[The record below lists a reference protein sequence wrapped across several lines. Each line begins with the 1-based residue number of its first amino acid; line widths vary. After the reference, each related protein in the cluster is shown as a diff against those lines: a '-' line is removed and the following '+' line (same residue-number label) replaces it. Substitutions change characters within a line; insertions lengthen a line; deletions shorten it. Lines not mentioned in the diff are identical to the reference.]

1 MAELDQIIQI
11 QITRETTPVST
22 ASFQIPLILSTHA
35 KFAERARVYTD
46 FDAIAADFDSVDKVY
61 IIAQRIFGQ
70 SGARVPSV
78 VVGRRQVD
86 SVQGSVATV
95 SNSTAYSVTI
105 NGEVFTFTSDSSATA
120 TEIVTG
126 LKAAYDLDPVT
137 GVTFT
142 DNLDGTFEVAV
153 VTPGTGWSIVASSNL
168 ALVNDAPTETWVE
181 ALDAVTEVNNT
192 WYALV
197 AETHVQAD
205 VEALAAAVQ
214 TRRKIYGTS
223 TQNPAVPTTATTD
236 IASFLD
242 AGNYGRTFC
251 VYLPTADTEYP
262 EAAWIGSQLAY
273 TPGSNTWN
281 FKRGALVTVS
291 NLTDTQRVNLRNK
304 NCNMYTEVGGVDIF
318 QDGVMG
324 DGLFIDEQVIV
335 DWTYAR
341 LQEQIFFR
349 LINTLKVPMTNP
361 GLTIIEN
368 EIRSVLSQGEANGAF
383 DRGWTVTTPDVL
395 SIPQNLRAQRIA
407 GAFKFRAR
415 LAGAVHKIVIEG
427 FLGV

>member
-1 MAELDQIIQI
+1 MSELDQIISI

-22 ASFQIPLILSTHA
+22 VSFQIPLILSTHT

-61 IIAQRIFGQ
+61 VIAQRIFGQ
-70 SGARVPSV
+70 AGARVPSV

-86 SVQGSVATV
+86 EVTITPTVANNT
-95 SNSTAYSVTI
+95 TYTVTI
-105 NGEVFTFTSDSSATA
+105 NGTDYSYVSDSDAIASEITAGLATA
-120 TEIVTG
+120 IGALAGITV
-126 LKAAYDLDPVT
+126 
-137 GVTFT
+137 T
-142 DNLDGTFEVAV
+142 DNLGTLTVEVT
-153 VTPGTGWSIVASSNL
+153 TPGTAWSIAVSSNL
-168 ALVNDAPTETWVE
+168 TKVDTAPTETWVE

-205 VEALAAAVQ
+205 VEALAAAIQ

-318 QDGVMG
+318 QDSVMG
-324 DGLFIDEQVIV
+324 DGLFIDEQIVV

-427 FLGV
+427 FLGI

>member
-1 MAELDQIIQI
+1 MAELDNVVQIS
-11 QITRETTPVST
+11 ITRETTPVNT
-22 ASFQIPLILSTHA
+22 ASFQIPLILSTHT
-35 KFAERARVYTD
+35 KFSERVRTYTD
-46 FDAIAADFDSVDKVY
+46 FDAVAADFDSTDKAY
-61 IIAQRIFGQ
+61 IIAQRVFGQ
-70 SGARVPSV
+70 AGARIPSLLI
-78 VVGRRQVD
+78 GRRQVD
-86 SVQGSVATV
+86 EVTLTPTVANNGVYT
-95 SNSTAYSVTI
+95 VTI
-105 NGEVFTFTSDSSATA
+105 NEVDYTFTADGTATA
-120 TEIVTG
+120 AEITAG
-126 LKAAYDLDPVT
+126 LDTAIGSPAGITV
-137 GVTFT
+137 T
-142 DNLDGTFEVAV
+142 DNTGTLTVEVT
-153 VTPGTGWSIVASSNL
+153 TPGTAWSITTSSNITQ
-168 ALVNDAPTETWVE
+168 ANVTPTETWVD
-181 ALDAVTEVNNT
+181 ALDAVNEASNT
-192 WYALV
+192 WYALI

-205 VEALAAAVQ
+205 VEALAAAIQ

-223 TQNPAVPTTATTD
+223 TQDATVPTTATTD

-304 NCNMYTEVGGVDIF
+304 NCNMYTEVAGVDIF

-324 DGLFIDEQVIV
+324 DGLFIDEQIVV

-349 LINTLKVPMTNP
+349 LINTLKIPYTDA
-361 GLTIIEN
+361 GFLIIEN

-383 DRGWTVTTPDVL
+383 DRGWTVTTPTVA
-395 SIPQNLRAQRIA
+395 SIPQNLRAQRTA
-407 GAFKFRAR
+407 GTFMFRAR
-415 LAGAVHKIVIEG
+415 LAGAVHKVVIEG
-427 FLGV
+427 FLFA

>member
-1 MAELDQIIQI
+1 MAEIDNIIQI

-22 ASFQIPLILSTHA
+22 ASFQIPLILSSFT
-35 KFAERARVYTD
+35 KFSERTRTYTD
-46 FDAIAADFDSVDKVY
+46 FDAVAADFDSTDKVY

-70 SGARVPSV
+70 SGARVPSI

-86 SVQGSVATV
+86 EVTLTPTVA
-95 SNSTAYSVTI
+95 NSTEYTVTI
-105 NGEVFTFTSDSSATA
+105 NGVDYSYTSDSSATA
-120 TEIVTG
+120 AEITAGLDTAIGSPTG
-126 LKAAYDLDPVT
+126 ITV
-137 GVTFT
+137 T
-142 DNLDGTFEVAV
+142 DNTGTLTVEVT
-153 VTPGTGWSIVASSNL
+153 TPGTAWSITTSSNL
-168 ALVNDAPTETWVE
+168 TQVNTAPTETWVD
-181 ALDAVTEVNNT
+181 ALDAVTQANNT
-192 WYALV
+192 WYALI

-205 VEALAAAVQ
+205 VQALAAAIQ

-223 TQNPAVPTTATTD
+223 TQDAAVPTTATTD

-242 AGNYGRTFC
+242 AGNYGRTFV

-291 NLTDTQRVNLRNK
+291 NITDTQRVNLRAK
-304 NCNMYTEVGGVDIF
+304 NANMYTEVAGVDIF

-324 DGLFIDEQVIV
+324 DGLFIDEQIVV

-349 LINTLKVPMTNP
+349 LINTLKIPYTDAGFLM
-361 GLTIIEN
+361 IEN

-383 DRGWTVTTPDVL
+383 DRGWTVTTPSVA
-395 SIPQNLRAQRIA
+395 SIPQNLRAQRTA
-407 GAFKFRAR
+407 GTFMFRAR
-415 LAGAVHKIVIEG
+415 LAGAVHKVIIEG
-427 FLGV
+427 FLFA